1 MKIHVTLAE
10 AGKIVAEYLE
20 RERGIK
26 VKADSVS
33 QLSRFEGQYDEQR
46 EFLTGLEFE
55 IEEKPE

>member
-1 MKIHVTLAE
+1 MKIHVTLEE
-10 AGKIVAEYLE
+10 AGKIVAEYLA

-26 VKADSVS
+26 VKPDSVS

-55 IEEKPE
+55 IEEKS

>member
-1 MKIHVTLAE
+1 MKIHVTLEE
-10 AGKIVAEYLE
+10 AGKIVAEYLA

-26 VKADSVS
+26 VKPDPVS

-55 IEEKPE
+55 IEEKS